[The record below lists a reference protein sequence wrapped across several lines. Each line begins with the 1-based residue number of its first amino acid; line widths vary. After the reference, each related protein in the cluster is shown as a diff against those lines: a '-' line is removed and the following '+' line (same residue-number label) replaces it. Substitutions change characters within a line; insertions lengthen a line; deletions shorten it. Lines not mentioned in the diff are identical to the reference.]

1 MNRYEIPETRHAAVK
16 EAVGILRSAKQVILT
31 THVNADGDG
40 AGCEAALLSFLGDA
54 GVEAWI
60 VNPTPFPANLRF
72 MVDDERRI
80 LELASEEAQDRCRKA
95 DLCVIL
101 DTAERSR
108 IGKVSSLVD
117 HLPTLVIDHHPAGG
131 DAFEG
136 ASLRDNTAAAA
147 GELVFDLLW
156 SGGGPWTRS
165 TVEGLYVALMTDTGS
180 FRFSNVTSRMH
191 RIVAE
196 LIERGASPDGLYRE
210 VYGQVPLR
218 RIRLLREILST
229 LDVSADQRVAWI
241 SVPAK
246 VFRELGCTSEDL
258 DGIVDY
264 PRELRGVEVGVLF
277 RELEDGRVKVS
288 LRSNGVVD
296 VNALARSFGGGGH
309 LRASGALVNGSLDE
323 VRERVVAQVI
333 AAVVEPGGTE
343 APLLAGAPEP

>member
-16 EAVGILRSAKQVILT
+16 VAVGILRRAKQVILT

-40 AGCEAALLSFLGDA
+40 AGCEAALLSFLGDV

-72 MVDDERRI
+72 MIDDDRRI
-80 LELASEEAQDRCRKA
+80 LDLASDETQDRCRKA
-95 DLCVIL
+95 DLCVIV
-101 DTAERSR
+101 DASERSR
-108 IGKVSSLVD
+108 VGKVISLID
-117 HLPTLVIDHHPAGG
+117 HLPTLVIDHHPVGSN
-131 DAFEG
+131 AFDG
-136 ASLRDNTAAAA
+136 PSLYDKTAAAA

-156 SGGGPWTRS
+156 SEGRPWTRS
-165 TVEGLYVALMTDTGS
+165 MVDGLYVAMMTDTGS
-180 FRFSNVTSRMH
+180 FRFSNVTSRAH

-196 LIERGASPDGLYRE
+196 LIERGASPNELYRQ

-218 RIRLLREILST
+218 RIRLLQETLST

-246 VFRELGCTSEDL
+246 VFRDLGCTWEDL
-258 DGIVDY
+258 DGMVDY
-264 PRELRGVEVGVLF
+264 PRELEGVEVGLLF
-277 RELEDGRVKVS
+277 RELEGRQVKIS
-288 LRSNGVVD
+288 FRSNGVVD
-296 VNALARSFGGGGH
+296 VNALARSFSGGGH

-333 AAVVEPGGTE
+333 AAV
-343 APLLAGAPEP
+343 A